1 MIELAHLN
9 ERVRMKLF
17 RRSGLYWLVR
27 DSDEGRH
34 GLLASTR
41 YAFGLPHNAT
51 PKNHW
56 LMALL
61 VSWAREELQRRK
73 VL

>member
-9 ERVRMKLF
+9 ERVRARLL
-17 RRSGLYWLVR
+17 RRPSLYWFVR
-27 DSDEGRH
+27 DADEGRH
-34 GLLASTR
+34 ELLASTR
-41 YAFGLPHNAT
+41 SAFGLLYGAT

-61 VSWAREELQRRK
+61 ISWAREELQRRK